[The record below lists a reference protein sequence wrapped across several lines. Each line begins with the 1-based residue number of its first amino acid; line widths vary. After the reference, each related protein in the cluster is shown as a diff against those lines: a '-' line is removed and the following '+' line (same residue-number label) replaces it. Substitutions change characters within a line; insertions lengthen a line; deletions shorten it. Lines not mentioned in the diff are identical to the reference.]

1 MVFQQTATDD
11 WMEMT
16 RLCLGLLIKCSHH
29 PNSDVVAMAT
39 AKLHSLLQSRAS
51 QDPKELGYLLF
62 SINKALNS
70 AIDGKRLTYSTYLI
84 YCLYLSNLG
93 AFIPPSYSW
102 TFRTIFVFDADFEGV
117 IRKVSRNTQ
126 FEYKCTRFT
135 SYLVRSR
142 FFQ

>member
-1 MVFQQTATDD
+1 MLFLPEHLMVFQHTANDD

-62 SINKALNS
+62 CINKALNS
-70 AIDGKRLTYSTYLI
+70 AIDGKSLPKPTFTIPTNIYLI
-84 YCLYLSNLG
+84 CVCYS
-93 AFIPPSYSW
+93 FILQLDIPNN
-102 TFRTIFVFDADFEGV
+102 
-117 IRKVSRNTQ
+117 IR
-126 FEYKCTRFT
+126 F
-135 SYLVRSR
+135 
-142 FFQ
+142 